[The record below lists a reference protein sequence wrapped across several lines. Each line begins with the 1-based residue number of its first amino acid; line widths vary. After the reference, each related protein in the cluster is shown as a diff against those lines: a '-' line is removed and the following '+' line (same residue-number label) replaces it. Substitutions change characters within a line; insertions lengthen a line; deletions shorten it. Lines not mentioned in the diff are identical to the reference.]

1 MLIAIRDSIPY
12 KRIVDNESPDWSEKL
27 EIVAVEIEMK
37 SSRKILVSVCYRKPS
52 CDPKEWLKFFTSFLE
67 TCSTYDK
74 VLVTGDLNFPD
85 LTWNSCLVPNTTQR
99 NISVGSF
106 EFRELTFDFFLSK
119 VNMHPTRISSILDL
133 VLSTTP
139 EDVVNLSCLEP
150 SQ

>member
-12 KRIVDNESPDWSEKL
+12 KRIVANESPDWSEKL

-74 VLVTGDLNFPD
+74 VLITGDFNFPD
-85 LTWNSCLVPNTTQR
+85 LT
-99 NISVGSF
+99 
-106 EFRELTFDFFLSK
+106 
-119 VNMHPTRISSILDL
+119 
-133 VLSTTP
+133 
-139 EDVVNLSCLEP
+139 
-150 SQ
+150 